1 MRPSIWM
8 SWLRCCTEPII
19 AKNPIFRKILTMVR
33 MAMVMALLSNL
44 AQATPSFAAARDS
57 VWWGRTTG
65 KMPYMEYGIGDDRLG
80 GAKMGLLDSN
90 VLVKVVDSFQTQYK
104 IQLSK
109 YHS

>member
-1 MRPSIWM
+1 MSRLAIGPGVTEDLLCRPPGQ
-8 SWLRCCTEPII
+8 R
-19 AKNPIFRKILTMVR
+19 
-33 MAMVMALLSNL
+33 
-44 AQATPSFAAARDS
+44 

-90 VLVKVVDSFQTQYK
+90 ILVKVVDSFQANYK

-109 YHS
+109 ISFRVYGQGQRDPAVQTGRRRPAA